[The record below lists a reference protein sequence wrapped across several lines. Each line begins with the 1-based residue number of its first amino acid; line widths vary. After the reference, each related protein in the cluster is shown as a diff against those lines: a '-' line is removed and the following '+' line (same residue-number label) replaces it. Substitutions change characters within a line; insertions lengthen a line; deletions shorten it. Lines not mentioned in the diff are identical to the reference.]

1 MYWVLATRIMLHKS
15 LNVFRWPRAFRG
27 FGWTTLCNAPE
38 GVVRQNAATKSQA
51 GHMSGTKVALCV
63 RSQALG
69 WGKNTSAALTYSC
82 FNILGKACG
91 LKLYLSLASLLF
103 MTILFAMKI
112 IPLTERNPLTK
123 RYFKAFWKEC
133 FIQND
138 TNYLA
143 SYHRERKLLV
153 SKWISILA
161 KECTKCGSLSL
172 VSNLRSNLICAAF
185 VIFKVLDS
193 SNDLAWQ
200 PNFELL
206 ESVDICKSI
215 KLSRQK
221 S

>member
-1 MYWVLATRIMLHKS
+1 MAQSLLRIW
-15 LNVFRWPRAFRG
+15 LNNVMQY
-27 FGWTTLCNAPE
+27 CNAPE

-91 LKLYLSLASLLF
+91 WTCIFLLLLLHSWQCRLQWKSYHWKES
-103 MTILFAMKI
+103 TYK
-112 IPLTERNPLTK
+112 
-123 RYFKAFWKEC
+123 KALQSFFWKEC

-143 SYHRERKLLV
+143 SHHRERKLLV
-153 SKWISILA
+153 SKWISILE
-161 KECTKCGSLSL
+161 KECTKRASLSL

-200 PNFELL
+200 PYVELL

-215 KLSRQK
+215 KLSCQK